1 MYDISEDDDL
11 ILSFRSVASLLFLTR
26 EGAYMVVKI
35 VILMVRMKLAGLE
48 GGVGSLIMDLEEPA
62 ESVLLRMNILGE
74 PKHAKQRGTM
84 AVEAFKNYIQ
94 VNLKFCYLDLS
105 RRELFSNSCL
115 FMRPIIFRF

>member
-11 ILSFRSVASLLFLTR
+11 ILSFRSVASLLFLPR

-35 VILMVRMKLAGLE
+35 VIEMVRMKLAGLE

-105 RRELFSNSCL
+105 RRELLQL
-115 FMRPIIFRF
+115 FFVYAAYYF

>member
-11 ILSFRSVASLLFLTR
+11 ILSFRSVASLLFLPR

-35 VILMVRMKLAGLE
+35 VIEMVRMKLEGLE
-48 GGVGSLIMDLEEPA
+48 GGIGSLIMDLEEPA